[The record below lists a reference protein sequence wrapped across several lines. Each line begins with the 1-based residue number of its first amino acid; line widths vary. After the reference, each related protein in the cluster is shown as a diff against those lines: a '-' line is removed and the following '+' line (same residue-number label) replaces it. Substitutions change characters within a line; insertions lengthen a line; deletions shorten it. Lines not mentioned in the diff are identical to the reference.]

1 VKPGERRGPCR
12 IYVDHDQHEVPE
24 VGDAYAT
31 NTGQAYLILQARL
44 VGRGLRAGRRSY
56 LLCERM
62 PVTDLPGDIWLR
74 LLRWYPRK
82 ARAKQTTR

>member
-1 VKPGERRGPCR
+1 
-12 IYVDHDQHEVPE
+12 
-24 VGDAYAT
+24 
-31 NTGQAYLILQARL
+31 
-44 VGRGLRAGRRSY
+44 
-56 LLCERM
+56 M